1 MIESG
6 VVAASSRPGHPNR
19 PLVGAL
25 VLSII
30 PLAGWATVRHL
41 DGAERRHDLVAAAP
55 QPVRPEY
62 ATSERC
68 EACHPSQYHSWHRGY
83 HRTMTQYASPAS
95 VRGDFNDVTLT
106 EAGSTIHLSRRGDD
120 FFVEMVDPLWQYQV
134 DIGRRAPAGR
144 GEAAPRVER
153 RISMVTGSHHMQ
165 AYWVPANAGNSQ
177 LSLPFTY
184 LFDDHRW
191 VPRSQVFLHP
201 PEQDHYDEQVWNVSC
216 IRCHTTAGQPLALR
230 SADDPPAADDWR
242 IDSKLGENGIACE
255 ACHGPAEA
263 HVAANQNPLRRY
275 WQHLR
280 GGGDPTIVNPA
291 RIPAARGAEVCG
303 QCHSLTEISP
313 DIELGKGKSYVAG
326 DALEKTQPLLRP
338 LHPSPEL
345 ERHVAEDPL
354 YLRNY
359 FWGDGTIRVS
369 SRDYSGMIESRCMT
383 SEKLWCGSCHS
394 LHESDPVNLLA
405 KGKESDGGCL
415 QCHAD
420 IGSNAAAHT
429 HHRSESIG
437 SRCENCHMPYTV
449 YGLLKGIR
457 NHRIDSPKVTGMT
470 GGNERPNACNLCHV
484 DRSTGWAAQQLERWY
499 HQPAPAG
506 LTSAADGAN
515 AANAA
520 SAANAADAA
529 DDTPAAI
536 GWLLS
541 GDAVL
546 RALAAWQFGWDGARK
561 TADTSAAV
569 PYLVTALDDP
579 YAAVRYVAGHT
590 LQAIL
595 PGTKFDYLAP
605 PEARQLAAAEIL
617 RGWLAQHPQTQ
628 EAAAAIDARIKRLV
642 EKRDNTPVRAM
653 E

>member
-1 MIESG
+1 
-6 VVAASSRPGHPNR
+6 VVAASSGPGHPNR

-25 VLSII
+25 VLAIV

-41 DGAERRHDLVAAAP
+41 DGAERQHEIAQTVP
-55 QPVRPEY
+55 QPARPEY

-95 VRGDFNDVTLT
+95 VRGDFNNVALEGDGYNVR
-106 EAGSTIHLSRRGDD
+106 LSHRGDD
-120 FFVEMVDPLWQYQV
+120 FFVEMVDPLWIYEV
-134 DIGRRAPAGR
+134 DAGQRSLPAP
-144 GEAAPRVER
+144 GEPLPRVER
-153 RISMVTGSHHMQ
+153 RVSMVTGSHHMQ
-165 AYWVPANAGNSQ
+165 AYWLPSNEGNGQ

-184 LFDDHRW
+184 LFDDQRW
-191 VPRSQVFLHP
+191 VPRGDVFLHP
-201 PEQDHYDEQVWNVSC
+201 PDGERHPEQVWNVSC
-216 IRCHTTAGQPLALR
+216 IRCHTTAGQPLALVGGKQ
-230 SADDPPAADDWR
+230 
-242 IDSKLGENGIACE
+242 IVSKLGENGIACE

-275 WQHLR
+275 WRHLR
-280 GGGDPTIVNPA
+280 GGDPTIVNPA
-291 RIPAARGAEVCG
+291 RIPAARGSEVCG
-303 QCHSLTEISP
+303 QCHSLTEVSE

-326 DALEKTQPLLRP
+326 DELEKSQPLLRP
-338 LHPSPEL
+338 RKPSPAL
-345 ERHVAEDPL
+345 ERHTSEDPL
-354 YLRNY
+354 YLRGY

-369 SRDYSGMIESRCMT
+369 SRDYSGMVESKCMT
-383 SEKLWCGSCHS
+383 GGKLWCGSCHS

-405 KGKESDGGCL
+405 KGKEADGGCL
-415 QCHAD
+415 QCHAA

-457 NHRIDSPKVTGMT
+457 NHRIDSPKVTGMI

-484 DRSTGWAAQQLERWY
+484 DRSMGWAAQQLERWY

-506 LTSAADGAN
+506 LTN
-515 AANAA
+515 
-520 SAANAADAA
+520 AA

-536 GWLLS
+536 DWLLS

-561 TADTSAAV
+561 TADVSAAV

-579 YAAVRYVAGHT
+579 YSAVRYVAGHT

-605 PEARQLAAAEIL
+605 PEARQQAAAEIL